1 MSIQGVVTRGRQGN
15 ASNDNA
21 LAFEGMVVPLAEAG
35 LEYIARASKT
45 DITSMLPYTPRA
57 KKVLKEVKE
66 FVEEKVIPVEK
77 VVLWHLYVLYMMT

>member
-1 MSIQGVVTRGRQGN
+1 
-15 ASNDNA
+15 
-21 LAFEGMVVPLAEAG
+21 MVVPLAEAG

-66 FVEEKVIPVEK
+66 FVEEKVIPAEK
-77 VVLWHLYVLYMMT
+77 VIICH